1 MLTGCFARFG
11 SNGNNGLLVGC
22 ALNLNNALSN
32 SNWNYGLGLTYQID
46 GIITKYPIILH
57 RRRLKQR

>member
-11 SNGNNGLLVGC
+11 SNGNNGLHVGC
-22 ALNLNNALSN
+22 ALNLNNALSH
-32 SNWNYGLGLTYQID
+32 SNWNYGLGFTYQID
-46 GIITKYPIILH
+46 GTITKYPIILH